1 MQGIL
6 YKQARIDF
14 LVGQIIEQNYYQK
27 QAGMFSSA
35 IGGARKALSVTAAKV
50 GEIRNSVTAGVN
62 KALFAKGE
70 PTREVFKMGE
80 RRTVGGGIA
89 RENLPRTVTP
99 TPTNSPAM
107 FQAAQPRADF
117 NVNSYKQDAK
127 ARIAQKNK
135 HLSAAT
141 ISAEINSPAHPSVEN
156 VFGGR
161 NRSNTI
167 QGQRPVSNV
176 NTGITRNPVTAYKQQ
191 TGPISASS
199 KGNTNTTANW
209 VEQNAHEQMRG
220 KRLNDIRATVERQNR
235 GSELKARTRPGAIT
249 APRNAFES
257 PMSIQRAGDISE
269 SSRAT
274 SALRSASGDTVKRR
288 ALMSSYG

>member
-117 NVNSYKQDAK
+117 NVNSYKQDATARVNARNGKFDVNAYKSDAK
-127 ARIAQKNK
+127 ARLAARPVEDHNTFEKAKAQVKGI
-135 HLSAAT
+135 SPQTVAAT
-141 ISAEINSPAHPSVEN
+141 MNNAEIPAGYRFNSSPQTKATTVRGQRPTYEAPTSS
-156 VFGGR
+156 R
-161 NRSNTI
+161 NTVSPMSQNRQSNTPNSFSSPGLNRRNLTLDRNANEQLRGKRLMDIQNTI
-167 QGQRPVSNV
+167 QGYNRKSEA
-176 NTGITRNPVTAYKQQ
+176 RA
-191 TGPISASS
+191 A
-199 KGNTNTTANW
+199 
-209 VEQNAHEQMRG
+209 G
-220 KRLNDIRATVERQNR
+220 KYAW
-235 GSELKARTRPGAIT
+235 
-249 APRNAFES
+249 
-257 PMSIQRAGDISE
+257 
-269 SSRAT
+269 
-274 SALRSASGDTVKRR
+274 
-288 ALMSSYG
+288 

>member
-70 PTREVFKMGE
+70 PTREVFKMGK

-117 NVNSYKQDAK
+117 NVNSYKQDAR
-127 ARIAQKNK
+127 ARIASKNTK
-135 HLSAAT
+135 FDVNSYKQEAKARLAARAPEDHNT
-141 ISAEINSPAHPSVEN
+141 FEKVRTRGFIEREN
-156 VFGGR
+156 NQMKGR
-161 NRSNTI
+161 RVQDIKNTI
-167 QGQRPVSNV
+167 MDSNHASDRRGAV
-176 NTGITRNPVTAYKQQ
+176 RAKMFDM
-191 TGPISASS
+191 SS
-199 KGNTNTTANW
+199 KIGDPF
-209 VEQNAHEQMRG
+209 ERG
-220 KRLNDIRATVERQNR
+220 MAT
-235 GSELKARTRPGAIT
+235 
-249 APRNAFES
+249 
-257 PMSIQRAGDISE
+257 QRSGDINE
-269 SSRAT
+269 FSRGT
-274 SALRSASGDTVKRR
+274 SALRSAGSDSIKRR
-288 ALMSSYG
+288 SLLDSFR